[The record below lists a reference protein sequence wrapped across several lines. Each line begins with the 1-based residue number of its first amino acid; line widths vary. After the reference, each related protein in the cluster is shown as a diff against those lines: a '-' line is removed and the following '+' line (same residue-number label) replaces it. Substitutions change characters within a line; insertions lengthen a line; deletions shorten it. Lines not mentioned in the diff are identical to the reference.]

1 MALFHK
7 SKLVMHSCE
16 LCKVELKCLLF
27 CRFSINFTEFD
38 CDRNDV
44 CWPELAFPL
53 TRYYTG
59 EGLNFLEIKT
69 EITMKT
75 TVVRVSNTL

>member
-1 MALFHK
+1 MALFHN
-7 SKLVMHSCE
+7 SKQVVQSCE
-16 LCKVELKCLLF
+16 LSKVELKYLF
-27 CRFSINFTEFD
+27 FYRFSINFTEFD

-59 EGLNFLEIKT
+59 EGLHFL
-69 EITMKT
+69 
-75 TVVRVSNTL
+75 